1 MVIAISGGFDPIHI
15 GHINLFRE
23 ASQYGDLYVIVNS
36 DDWLI
41 RKKGKYFMNFAERKT
56 IIESIKY
63 VKKVILAKDDDNSVC
78 ETLKQLKPDYFANG
92 GDRLANNTPELN
104 LCLEL
109 KIKPLFNIGGGKIQ
123 SSSQLLANYEKS
135 L

>member
-15 GHINLFRE
+15 GHINLFKE

-78 ETLKQLKPDYFANG
+78 ETLKQLKPNYFANG

-123 SSSQLLANYEKS
+123 SSSELLANYEKS

>member
-15 GHINLFRE
+15 GHINLFKE

-41 RKKGKYFMNFAERKT
+41 RKKGKYFMSFAERKQ

-78 ETLKQLKPDYFANG
+78 ETLKQLKPNYFANG

-123 SSSQLLANYEKS
+123 SSSELLANYEKS